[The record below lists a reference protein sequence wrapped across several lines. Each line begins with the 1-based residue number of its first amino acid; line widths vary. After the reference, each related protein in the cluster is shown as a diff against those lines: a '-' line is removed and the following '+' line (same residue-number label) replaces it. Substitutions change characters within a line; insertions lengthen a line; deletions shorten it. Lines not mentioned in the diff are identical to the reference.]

1 MRKRYLFVASALAIA
16 CAGTANAATL
26 VSAAV
31 TGSGGSTVWDT
42 TLNGFYTL
50 FLQQNAGPG
59 SPVINPTPAQLPI
72 NVAVGAT
79 SEFLLTGDGWP
90 AGSTLNSDP
99 FYTLTLMFAGGATL
113 TGNYAPATNS
123 FLGGSSAVIDGDNVS
138 LAEFSWIR
146 HLGDPVQPYLAVP
159 GGDPNDYNGNFRLA
173 ISAIPEPATW
183 AMMLLGVGGIGA
195 IMRRHRK
202 TTIRY
207 AL

>member
-1 MRKRYLFVASALAIA
+1 MKKRYLFAASALAVA
-16 CAGTANAATL
+16 CAGTAHAATL

-31 TGSGGSTVWDT
+31 TGSLGSTVWDT

-59 SPVINPTPAQLPI
+59 SPVINPTPADLPI
-72 NVAVGAT
+72 NVGVGSN

-113 TGNYAPATNS
+113 TGSYAPATNS
-123 FLGGSSAVIDGDNVS
+123 FLGGSSAVIDGDNVT

-159 GGDPNDYNGNFRLA
+159 GGDPNDYNGNFRLTF
-173 ISAIPEPATW
+173 SAIPEPATW
-183 AMMLLGVGGIGA
+183 AMMVLAIGGIGA
-195 IMRRHRK
+195 VMRRRQK
-202 TTIRY
+202 ATVRY
-207 AL
+207 AF